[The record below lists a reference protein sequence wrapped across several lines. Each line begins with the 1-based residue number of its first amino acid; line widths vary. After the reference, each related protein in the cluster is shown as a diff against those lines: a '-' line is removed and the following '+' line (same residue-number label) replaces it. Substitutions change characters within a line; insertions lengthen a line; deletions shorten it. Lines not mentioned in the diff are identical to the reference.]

1 VSTEQQVVYLYHRRF
16 ARGEEFAIFE
26 DPADADALAAA
37 GKEGELTEVIGCA
50 VIPAGSRF
58 RARARRRS
66 LVSKRRA
73 L

>member
-1 VSTEQQVVYLYHRRF
+1 MSTQQQVVYLYHRRF
-16 ARGEEFAIFE
+16 ARGEEFGIFE
-26 DPADADALAAA
+26 DRADADALAAA
-37 GKEGELTEVIGCA
+37 GKDGELTEVIGCV